1 MQIGEAF
8 NIKQSSILN
17 TTNDK
22 VQLDK
27 FTTALEDLL
36 IDKNKKQKY
45 FKNVKRLSQMIEF
58 QEVRGQ
64 KEFKYWT

>member
-36 IDKNKKQKY
+36 IDKNKK
-45 FKNVKRLSQMIEF
+45 
-58 QEVRGQ
+58 
-64 KEFKYWT
+64 